1 MTALTR
7 DARTDRG
14 RGAVPR
20 IMFRLS
26 LAAAAAMLISLAIAV
41 DNLGFALVAAIF
53 LAGSLFSGWAADSS
67 PVVCLGHVA
76 ACDCGANP

>member
-1 MTALTR
+1 
-7 DARTDRG
+7 
-14 RGAVPR
+14 
-20 IMFRLS
+20 
-26 LAAAAAMLISLAIAV
+26 MLISLAIAV

-53 LAGSLFSGWAADSS
+53 LTGSLFSGWAADSS